1 MNWSSEIQH
10 RRGFTIVELLAVMT
24 IIGILAAIALP
35 RYVGTSDK
43 AKLAAVR
50 VDVRNTETAEETY
63 FTDNGTYADL
73 PQLMAAGLVALSP
86 GDTMTVKASRNGYLI
101 SVVNTAI
108 SSSINRCTVQV
119 GSGTTSNTDGLITC
133 P

>member
-1 MNWSSEIQH
+1 MQH

-43 AKLAAVR
+43 AKLAAIR

-63 FTDNGTYADL
+63 FTDNGVYADL
-73 PQLMAAGLVALSP
+73 PHLMAAGLEALSP
-86 GDTMTVKASRNGYLI
+86 GDAMTLKAGPTGYLI
-101 SVVNTAI
+101 RVANVAI
-108 SSSINRCTVQV
+108 SSTINSCTVQV
-119 GSGTTSNTDGLITC
+119 GSGTTMSTDGLISC